1 MRREFAA
8 VCLPVEA
15 IQISLKS
22 TNRFALVSAI
32 RQALRRAG
40 RERREIERFS
50 REALQA
56 RDRKSFEEVCG
67 RWARV
72 T

>member
-1 MRREFAA
+1 M
-8 VCLPVEA
+8 CLPAEVVH
-15 IQISLKS
+15 ISLKS

-40 RERREIERFS
+40 RERRDIERFS
-50 REALQA
+50 REAMQA
-56 RDRKSFEEVCG
+56 RDRKSFEEVCA